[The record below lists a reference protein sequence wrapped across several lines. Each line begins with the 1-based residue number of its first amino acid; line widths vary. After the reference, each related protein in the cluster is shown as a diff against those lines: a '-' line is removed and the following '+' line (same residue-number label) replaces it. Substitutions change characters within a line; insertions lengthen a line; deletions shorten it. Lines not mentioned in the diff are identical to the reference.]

1 MNSLIIDKARALQ
14 EVDAD
19 YSTTTE
25 LADVLQRDSNVP
37 FRVGHHFASDLVTY
51 GRLNKMKPADIP
63 FPEVQRIYGEA
74 LKAFNF
80 DHATFPLTQVQ
91 FRTSL
96 TAQNMIESSKGL
108 GGPQHAE
115 VTRMLDEEKTRLTQ
129 DQQWVDQQRQK
140 LATASADLDKAFHNA
155 GR

>member
-1 MNSLIIDKARALQ
+1 LLSNLQIDKDRALQ

-25 LADVLQRDSNVP
+25 LADMLQRDSDVP

-80 DHATFPLTQVQ
+80 EHAQFPLTQAQ
-91 FRTSL
+91 FR
-96 TAQNMIESSKGL
+96 
-108 GGPQHAE
+108 
-115 VTRMLDEEKTRLTQ
+115 
-129 DQQWVDQQRQK
+129 
-140 LATASADLDKAFHNA
+140 
-155 GR
+155 